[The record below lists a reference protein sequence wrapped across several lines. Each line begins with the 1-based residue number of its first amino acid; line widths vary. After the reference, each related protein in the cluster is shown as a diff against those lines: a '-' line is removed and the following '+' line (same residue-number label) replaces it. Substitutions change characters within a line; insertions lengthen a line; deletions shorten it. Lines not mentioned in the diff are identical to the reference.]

1 LSDWR
6 ARLDRAQKGAVD
18 GVKRHGL
25 NAVLLVAAAL
35 AAWFYLPHLL
45 RWWTHRRRVRE
56 AQRGGARPSD
66 ATLLY
71 DRMLGTLRRRGFEK
85 PVWTTPGEFARQL
98 PPSETS
104 ALVGD
109 FTSAYNDLRYG
120 GNRAVAPRM
129 VALLEELEKR

>member
-1 LSDWR
+1 
-6 ARLDRAQKGAVD
+6 LDRAQSGAAE
-18 GVKRHGL
+18 GLKRHGL
-25 NAVLLVAAAL
+25 MAVLLVAFAVAAR
-35 AAWFYLPHLL
+35 FYLPHLL
-45 RWWTHRRRVRE
+45 RWWAHRRRVRE

-71 DRMLGTLRRRGFEK
+71 DRMLGALRRRGFEK
-85 PVWTTPGEFARQL
+85 PAWTTPSEFARQL

-104 ALVGD
+104 VLVGD

-120 GNRAVAPRM
+120 GNRTVAPRM